1 MDSAPVRFNQ
11 RNYFYVRIGV
21 ITLTPS
27 KGRLHRRYL
36 QGSLNVS

>member
-1 MDSAPVRFNQ
+1 MDSVPVRFDQ
-11 RNYFYVRIGV
+11 RNYIYVRIGV
-21 ITLTPS
+21 ITLDSS